1 MPLCF
6 DTNACLPAGAGSLLS
21 NEHFVEPAKTGNPM
35 IVRARKPVV
44 RWVAALL
51 VAVAVSGG
59 CTRDDPVIEGSPTAS
74 ASATASA
81 EPSASPSAT
90 NSSPPAT
97 ADPQKLTDPADAARH
112 LFDAWK
118 AGDRTKALKFADQK
132 AVDEVFSR
140 PYTGPD
146 PEFMGCDQEMDH
158 YFCRFR
164 YEGGSTTY
172 RVDGGVSAG
181 YQVTEVTQTA
191 D

>member
-1 MPLCF
+1 MI
-6 DTNACLPAGAGSLLS
+6 G
-21 NEHFVEPAKTGNPM
+21 EAKKAM
-35 IVRARKPVV
+35 LRR
-44 RWVAALL
+44 VAVLL
-51 VAVAVSGG
+51 VAFIAAAG
-59 CTRDDPVIEGSPTAS
+59 CTQDDPVIEGSPAPA

-81 EPSASPSAT
+81 EPTASAT
-90 NSSPPAT
+90 V
-97 ADPQKLTDPADAARH
+97 DPQKLTDPEEAANH
-112 LFDAWK
+112 LFEAWK
-118 AGDRTKALKFADQK
+118 AGDKAKALQFADQK

-146 PEFMGCDQEMDH
+146 PEFMGCDHEVDH

-181 YQVTEVTQTA
+181 YMVTEVTQTA

>member
-1 MPLCF
+1 MI
-6 DTNACLPAGAGSLLS
+6 G
-21 NEHFVEPAKTGNPM
+21 EAKEV
-35 IVRARKPVV
+35 IVGR
-44 RWVAALL
+44 VAILL
-51 VAVAVSGG
+51 VAAIAAAG
-59 CTRDDPVIEGSPTAS
+59 CTQDDPVLEGSPTAT
-74 ASATASA
+74 ASATEAA
-81 EPSASPSAT
+81 TPSASPSPSAT
-90 NSSPPAT
+90 VGTSPSAT

-118 AGDRTKALKFADQK
+118 AGDRTRALKFADQK

-146 PEFMGCDQEMDH
+146 PEFMGCDHEVDH

>member
-1 MPLCF
+1 
-6 DTNACLPAGAGSLLS
+6 
-21 NEHFVEPAKTGNPM
+21 M
-35 IVRARKPVV
+35 IVRARKAIVRPVAV
-44 RWVAALL
+44 LL
-51 VAVAVSGG
+51 VAAVVAGG
-59 CTRDDPVIEGSPTAS
+59 CIRDDPVIEGSPTAS
-74 ASATASA
+74 ASATASST
-81 EPSASPSAT
+81 PSASPSAT

-97 ADPQKLTDPADAARH
+97 ADSQKLTDPADAARH
-112 LFDAWK
+112 LLDAWK

-146 PEFMGCDQEMDH
+146 PEFMGCDHEAGH

-181 YQVTEVTQTA
+181 YRVTEVTQTA